1 MALNRRK
8 STLHQVTGG
17 IQPMNISLKSFNSAR
32 KKRKNSQ
39 SKTNRSQHES
49 QKAVKVQTYRVQTA
63 DHVAEEIK
71 KAEDGA
77 ENYE

>member
-1 MALNRRK
+1 
-8 STLHQVTGG
+8 
-17 IQPMNISLKSFNSAR
+17 MNISLKSFNSAR